1 MEHISIETTMDI
13 YAQVTDKKNGIK
25 EEEWVQSGECRS
37 WERCFKHAQGVGSW
51 SVCSKIAM
59 NYGTIHN
66 RKGEVL
72 CLLQI

>member
-37 WERCFKHAQGVGSW
+37 WERCFKHAQGVGL
-51 SVCSKIAM
+51 M
-59 NYGTIHN
+59 
-66 RKGEVL
+66 E
-72 CLLQI
+72 CLQQNCNELWNHT